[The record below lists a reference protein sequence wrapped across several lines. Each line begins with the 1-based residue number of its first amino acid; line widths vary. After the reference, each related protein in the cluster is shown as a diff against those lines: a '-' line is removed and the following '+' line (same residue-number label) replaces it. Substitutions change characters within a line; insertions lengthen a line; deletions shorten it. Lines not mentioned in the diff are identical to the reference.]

1 MPAVYRV
8 CQSSN
13 MWWVACEYWQL
24 CVSMILEEDR
34 NTIQVSDSPFWDE
47 GPDYSSYDDDEEMN
61 GYPKQQDYNEAYKT
75 LMDDFCRDHWDC
87 MKVKKEKESDGK
99 RKYVHNGIEA
109 RNNENTD
116 VEVICGEGYD
126 GLWYKG
132 PKKVNVY
139 LSSAKCKD
147 ANGVSEVRG

>member
-1 MPAVYRV
+1 
-8 CQSSN
+8 
-13 MWWVACEYWQL
+13 
-24 CVSMILEEDR
+24 MILEEDR

-75 LMDDFCRDHWDC
+75 LMDDFLRDHWDC